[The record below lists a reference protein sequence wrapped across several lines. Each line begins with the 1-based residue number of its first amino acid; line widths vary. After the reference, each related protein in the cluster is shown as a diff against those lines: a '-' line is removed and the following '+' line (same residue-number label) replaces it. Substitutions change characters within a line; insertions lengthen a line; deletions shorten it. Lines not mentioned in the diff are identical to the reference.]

1 MKKLYP
7 LIIMCLALCI
17 ACTQTET
24 DPECVAMRGL
34 VNRVVP
40 EYSKNIV
47 LERLETDSALFA
59 DGATACEDRF
69 ELESKGDRKSV
80 V

>member
-1 MKKLYP
+1 MKKNH
-7 LIIMCLALCI
+7 LILILCI
-17 ACTQTET
+17 VLCVACTKTET

-47 LERLETDSALFA
+47 LERL
-59 DGATACEDRF
+59 GHRF
-69 ELESKGDRKSV
+69 GGSLRD
-80 V
+80 